1 MQITKSIA
9 PLVFND
15 VEMNGKTEM
24 DSMAKTVMLTKHFF
38 PSGLTYAVEG
48 HSMAE
53 MKRFTAVVDQEADTL
68 TVQLKKDAPYRDD
81 KITVKAT
88 DGDSSESIEVA
99 VRRNRKPTVVAPK
112 HTTADPPVL
121 DHNMNMQAEPVV
133 VWIGTADE
141 VMVMAKDVGDS
152 YDPMKHIGVAI
163 ASSPGMRGAE
173 DPANSGSYPMD
184 MRAFFNDDAGDSLTL
199 MHEMLSASDSR
210 KLMVTDGDMKVTLL
224 GMKTTKTASAA
235 SPDYIM
241 VDFVAEDS
249 GKLKS
254 VASVPVLKVMID
266 APPQKMAAIP
276 IPTQVVDLDAEKG
289 VAAAKVGTEAAV
301 LYDGNTLRSMFKD
314 DWHST
319 AAGAK
324 AADTTA
330 KADSPPTDDPYLMI
344 SVRSDH
350 PDVVRVKENPENKPA
365 MELADD
371 GNITLVGLKEG
382 PATITVTAMESKEG
396 MGMMDSANLG
406 QSVSMT
412 FNVTVRA
419 PTTSS

>member
-1 MQITKSIA
+1 MQITNSIA

-24 DSMAKTVMLTKHFF
+24 DSMAKTVMLAKHFF
-38 PSGLTYAVEG
+38 PSGLTYTLEG

-53 MKRFTAVVDQEADTL
+53 MKRFTAVIDQEADTL
-68 TVQLKKDAPYRDD
+68 TVQLKKDAPYKDD

-88 DGDSSESIEVA
+88 GGDSSGSIEVA
-99 VRRNRKPTVVAPK
+99 VRRNQKPTVVAPK
-112 HTTADPPVL
+112 YTSGDSPVL
-121 DHNMNMQAEPVV
+121 LAADSKQAVPVV
-133 VWIGTADE
+133 VWVGTADE

-152 YDPMKHIGVAI
+152 SYDSMKHIGVAI
-163 ASSPGMRGAE
+163 ASSPGMSGAE
-173 DPANSGSYPMD
+173 DPANSGIYPMD

-224 GMKTTKTASAA
+224 GMKTTKTAAGM
-235 SPDYIM
+235 PNYIM

-289 VAAAKVGTEAAV
+289 VAAAKVDSQPVSFMMGT
-301 LYDGNTLRSMFKD
+301 LFGRCSRTIGILPPLLPKQMTLLLKQLLLQLTF
-314 DWHST
+314 
-319 AAGAK
+319 
-324 AADTTA
+324 
-330 KADSPPTDDPYLMI
+330 LI
-344 SVRSDH
+344 S
-350 PDVVRVKENPENKPA
+350 
-365 MELADD
+365 
-371 GNITLVGLKEG
+371 
-382 PATITVTAMESKEG
+382 
-396 MGMMDSANLG
+396 
-406 QSVSMT
+406 
-412 FNVTVRA
+412 
-419 PTTSS
+419 